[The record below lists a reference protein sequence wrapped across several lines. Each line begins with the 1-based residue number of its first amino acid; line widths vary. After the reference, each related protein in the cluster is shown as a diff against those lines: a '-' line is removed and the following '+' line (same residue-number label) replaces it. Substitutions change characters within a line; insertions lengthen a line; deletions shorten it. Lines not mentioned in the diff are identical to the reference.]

1 MVAAVEDP
9 RTAGSASSA
18 IRRLGD
24 SAVPL
29 LEEALARDDRPRR
42 ALLVHAAATAAKEH
56 GVGVVAP
63 ALDDPD
69 RTIVLAALDALDAAG
84 GGDVLPADVLARV
97 FQDAAEHAARA
108 SAARSSLAEQ
118 HGPLGRALD
127 DELDLARQLVITAPA
142 LRHGERVRAAVRVV
156 DHADGQRR
164 ALGIEALDVLLSR
177 DEAEIALPLVRR
189 DRAPGARAAEAARR
203 TPEEWLEDITND
215 PGHVWRSSW
224 LAACAR
230 HAARG

>member
-1 MVAAVEDP
+1 MP
-9 RTAGSASSA
+9 
-18 IRRLGD
+18 
-24 SAVPL
+24 P
-29 LEEALARDDRPRR
+29 RPRR
-42 ALLVHAAATAAKEH
+42 RSTESEVVARHSTIRIAPSCSRRSTPSMRRAAATCYLRTCSTRVPGRGRARRPSL
-56 GVGVVAP
+56 GR
-63 ALDDPD
+63 AL
-69 RTIVLAALDALDAAG
+69 
-84 GGDVLPADVLARV
+84 LP
-97 FQDAAEHAARA
+97 
-108 SAARSSLAEQ
+108 AEQ

-127 DELDLARQLVITAPA
+127 DELDLARQLVITALA
-142 LRHGERVRAAVRVV
+142 LRHGNESGPPWVV